1 MKKFKNILTLCMALA
16 MLLSCIPAVHAAEV
30 PEATID
36 MEADCSLT
44 IWKYDWTN
52 AVKDGVWN
60 EDSFI
65 STGWRES
72 YVEDVLGD
80 AVREGDDNDS
90 PDHSLGNGQTSN
102 GYAIK
107 GVGYVIANIA
117 TPWTFSESANDDHP
131 DYNLTKLLYAFNKA
145 DTAELLAAIG
155 LPDGKDRYEN
165 ADYMA
170 TWPGAQPMALAEY
183 DPDEYWF
190 YESDVLNKA
199 MAAALAE
206 NSTVVKDALEA
217 YMHNNSN
224 AIYMD
229 LTDNNGK
236 TIERNLPVGLYLVVE
251 DCVPEMVTS
260 TTNPFFVSLPM
271 TTVSGNVES
280 ASPEGGHFWN
290 YDVVVYP
297 KNETGIPTL
306 EKTVREANKDTGKNN
321 GTDNINDGFEHNAT
335 GSAGDVME
343 YQIISTLPTITS
355 KATSLTTVN
364 FYDSISVGLTYNK
377 ALKDVK
383 LEFFTDAN
391 CTDKVATWVQD
402 DGRFT
407 VTYSSDDRHMT
418 IDVTEMGLAEI
429 NGNEYI
435 EEQDL
440 DDANVNG
447 KLYRGYSN
455 YTVRVTYTAT
465 INSDASFVYGENGNC
480 NEVVLTWRRTSG
492 EYFDTLIDDCH
503 VYSFGMDLT
512 KLFSDVDA
520 ETAEDTGMYKH
531 VKFKIWNEADGYWLT
546 ATRNDAEGVYYV
558 TGHVTEE
565 ADATIF
571 YPVTSGDQF
580 GKVIVKGM
588 EDDWYTITEVE
599 TANGYTLLKDSIY
612 LDIYAQYDNER
623 ICDIYSKDI
632 LGLLQNDPHYCRGL
646 NAPVPMDL
654 NDDNVLHLT
663 NIPQKYM
670 EHTLLTAYATV
681 DGNDVT
687 MLADNGSENAEAPL
701 TIVNTR
707 GFDLPQ
713 TGDTGTMW
721 YSVIGILAMAS
732 ALGVIILVSKTKK
745 REDVAQQ

>member
-1 MKKFKNILTLCMALA
+1 MKKFKNILTICMALA

-30 PEATID
+30 PDATID
-36 MEADCSLT
+36 MEAECSLT

-60 EDSFI
+60 EDSFV

-72 YVEDVLGD
+72 YVEDVLGN
-80 AVREGDDNDS
+80 AVRAGDANGN
-90 PDHSLGNGQTSN
+90 PDHSLGNGETSN

-107 GVGYVIANIA
+107 GVGFTIANVA

-131 DYNLTKLLYAFNKA
+131 DYNLTKLLYAFNKQDSA
-145 DTAELLAAIG
+145 DLLAAIG
-155 LPDGKDRYEN
+155 LPNGEGRYEN
-165 ADYMA
+165 ADYM
-170 TWPGAQPMALAEY
+170 TDWPGMQPMSLTQY

-199 MAAALAE
+199 LSTALSE
-206 NSTVVKDALEA
+206 NSTVVKDALED
-217 YMHNNSN
+217 YINSHPN
-224 AIYMD
+224 KVSMD

-236 TIERNLPVGLYLVVE
+236 TIERNLEVGLYLVVE

-271 TTVSGNVES
+271 TTVSGDANS
-280 ASPEGGHFWN
+280 ASPEGGHEWN

-321 GTDNINDGFEHNAT
+321 ASDNITDGFEHNAT

-355 KATSLTTVN
+355 EATALITYN
-364 FYDSISVGLTYNK
+364 FYDTISAGLSYNK
-377 ALKDVK
+377 SLKDVK
-383 LEFFTDAN
+383 IEIFTDAN

-402 DGRFT
+402 DGNFE

-418 IDVTEMGLAEI
+418 IDVTLLGLSYI
-429 NGNEYI
+429 NGI
-435 EEQDL
+435 EMTEGAAKEF
-440 DDANVNG
+440 DANANG
-447 KLYRGYSN
+447 KLYKGYSN

-480 NEVVLTWRRTSG
+480 NEIVLTWRRTSG
-492 EYFDTLIDDCH
+492 DYYDTLIDDCH

-520 ETAEDTGMYKH
+520 ETAEETGMYKH

-599 TANGYTLLKDSIY
+599 TSNGYTLLKDSIY
-612 LDIYAQYDNER
+612 LDIYAQYDSER
-623 ICDIYSKDI
+623 VCDIYSKDT
-632 LGLLQNDPHYCRGL
+632 LGLLQNDPHYCFGKEM
-646 NAPVPMDL
+646 AADL
-654 NDDNVLHLT
+654 TDEDVLHLT

-670 EHTLLTAYATV
+670 EHTMLTAYATV
-681 DGNDVT
+681 DGNEVT
-687 MLADNGSENAEAPL
+687 MLTDNGSENAEAPL

-721 YSVIGILAMAS
+721 YSVIGIVAMAS
-732 ALGVIILVSKTKK
+732 ALGVIILVSKKK